1 MKKVMSLK
9 FRFISTLTVA
19 GLIAAFSTFA
29 AAQDTKTE
37 APSTTERQEKQFKGK
52 RGGFGKF
59 GKRGFGG
66 KHFGGRHGMRGFMR
80 GIELTDAQKDQ
91 IKAIREANKP
101 DQAIMDEFRTLIKA
115 KRDGTLTADQEAR
128 IKTLREQAKE
138 KGKAVHEQIMNVFT
152 AEQKAQ
158 IEKNKLEMK
167 ERHEQMKQKRD
178 EFRKQKTDGTVD
190 KPKVG

>member
-1 MKKVMSLK
+1 MSLK
-9 FRFISTLTVA
+9 FKLISTLTLA
-19 GLIAAFSTFA
+19 GLIAAFSSVSM
-29 AAQDTKTE
+29 AQDTKTE
-37 APSTTERQEKQFKGK
+37 TPTTTPDKVEKPFKGQ

-59 GKRGFGG
+59 GGRGFGG
-66 KHFGGRHGMRGFMR
+66 KKRGGHGMRGFMR

-101 DQAIMDEFRTLIKA
+101 DQALMDEFRSLRKA
-115 KRDGTLTADQEAR
+115 KHDGTLTADQEAR
-128 IKTLREQAKE
+128 IKTLREQAQA

-167 ERHEQMKQKRD
+167 QRHEQFRQKRE
-178 EFRKQKTDGTVD
+178 EFRKQKTDGMVD
-190 KPKVG
+190 KPKVS

>member
-1 MKKVMSLK
+1 MSLK

-19 GLIAAFSTFA
+19 GVIAAFSSVSM
-29 AAQDTKTE
+29 AQETKAETPGT
-37 APSTTERQEKQFKGK
+37 APDKVEKPFKGK

-59 GKRGFGG
+59 GGRGFGG
-66 KHFGGRHGMRGFMR
+66 KKHGRHGMRGFMR
-80 GIELTDAQKDQ
+80 GIELTDVQKEQ
-91 IKAIREANKP
+91 IKGIREANKP
-101 DQAIMDEFRTLIKA
+101 DQALMDEFRSLRKA
-115 KRDGTLTADQEAR
+115 KHDGTLTADQEVR
-128 IKTLREQAKE
+128 IKTLREQAQA

-152 AEQKAQ
+152 AEQKTQ

-167 ERHEQMKQKRD
+167 ERREQMKQKRE

>member
-1 MKKVMSLK
+1 MSLK

-19 GLIAAFSTFA
+19 GAIAAFSTFS

-37 APSTTERQEKQFKGK
+37 TPSTTPDKVEKPFKGH

-59 GKRGFGG
+59 GGKGFGG
-66 KHFGGRHGMRGFMR
+66 KHSGHGMRGFMR
-80 GIELTDAQKDQ
+80 GIELTDVQKEQ

-101 DQAIMDEFRTLIKA
+101 DQATMDEFRTLAKA
-115 KRDGTLTADQEAR
+115 KRDGSLTADQEAR
-128 IKTLREQAKE
+128 IKTLREQAQT

-158 IEKNKLEMK
+158 IEQNKLQMK
-167 ERHEQMKQKRD
+167 ERHEQMKQKR
-178 EFRKQKTDGTVD
+178 EELRKQKTDGATTE
-190 KPKVG
+190 KKVG